1 METGVEA
8 GSMLVPLE
16 PCCCWASMR
25 VLATMDIGGLAGVDM
40 AIEGA
45 AAAEVG
51 SQELPACILF
61 IIGQSE
67 VQAMAGVASRSA
79 ESAEG

>member
-1 METGVEA
+1 
-8 GSMLVPLE
+8 
-16 PCCCWASMR
+16 
-25 VLATMDIGGLAGVDM
+25 MDIGGLAGVDM